1 VQLLM
6 GYTNFKDMLTQ
17 ESRLVAVDSA
27 ARLAA
32 VLLLALLSHFALMA
46 TPLHA
51 EGLHS
56 EAISSLQADLQHCLG
71 CGPLGLSTRGGDP
84 ADDCALQLAPRAGLT
99 IRIASGD
106 TPFGQLSPF
115 VDAKLPA
122 WRLIETL
129 GPPGIDES
137 QAFLQVFR
145 N

>member
-1 VQLLM
+1 
-6 GYTNFKDMLTQ
+6 
-17 ESRLVAVDSA
+17 VAVDSA

-56 EAISSLQADLQHCLG
+56 EAISSLQADPHGDLQHCLG
-71 CGPLGLSTRGGDP
+71 CGPLGLSVRGGDP
-84 ADDCALQLAPRAGLT
+84 VDDCALQLAPPAGVT
-99 IRIASGD
+99 IRVAS
-106 TPFGQLSPF
+106 TAAPFGQPWALLNSAFP
-115 VDAKLPA
+115 PY
-122 WRLIETL
+122 RLIASL
-129 GPPGIDES
+129 GLPEIDES